1 LPEPSGQDMFRV
13 SHPVDDGDLAFV
25 MRINKMS
32 MFCTGNRS
40 NSTRRGG
47 LGTAIVDPMINLP
60 TLNYILAGVQLQ
72 NPQTARDSLWMNL
85 LHALDPVRFGDPNR
99 QGPGSRDY
107 RRNLLDLHDI
117 VHIIQHCIRPF
128 GVMRGS
134 EKQGGQGEETLSPA
148 TWPVPFVGTFVLDGR
163 EDHVVNMWHMLDV
176 NSGDDL
182 VLHLKPMPVA
192 KYTLNHYYKQPI
204 SRAFPPNP
212 QHTVVWQLVPGK
224 MAWEL
229 ENYNLWENCFDI
241 PAQIMPPQWYFY
253 DIGVRG
259 PHGHHVMH
267 MPSVRMSWQEL
278 GYWHIGRTQIRL
290 NKYVTDKS
298 EYYHNDMAN
307 FMRYQYMLMTVQPV
321 FDRIPFRTRET
332 DWDQN
337 LRTNFYALTPRYQ
350 HLGHDMADDEDKKRG
365 AGGPRLALRL
375 DDMCGGKKREARED
389 KSQALDDALFKK
401 PAKKVKW
408 ALVKI
413 SNNTGVAAAPIESQ
427 MLTDEATAAPATG
440 PTAPLA
446 AAAAASAPT
455 VAKKARAPRAVAAVS
470 AAGATDKS
478 DKGDKTSTVM
488 RVNPDGTVEAVG
500 TVSKVLKP

>member
-1 LPEPSGQDMFRV
+1 
-13 SHPVDDGDLAFV
+13 
-25 MRINKMS
+25 
-32 MFCTGNRS
+32 
-40 NSTRRGG
+40 
-47 LGTAIVDPMINLP
+47 
-60 TLNYILAGVQLQ
+60 
-72 NPQTARDSLWMNL
+72 
-85 LHALDPVRFGDPNR
+85 
-99 QGPGSRDY
+99 
-107 RRNLLDLHDI
+107 
-117 VHIIQHCIRPF
+117 
-128 GVMRGS
+128 
-134 EKQGGQGEETLSPA
+134 
-148 TWPVPFVGTFVLDGR
+148 
-163 EDHVVNMWHMLDV
+163 MWHMLDV

-212 QHTVVWQLVPGK
+212 QHTVVWQLVPDK
-224 MAWEL
+224 MSWEL
-229 ENYNLWENCFDI
+229 DNYNLWENCYDLTT
-241 PAQIMPPQWYFY
+241 QIMPIQWYFY
-253 DIGVRG
+253 DIDVKVGEDRRA
-259 PHGHHVMH
+259 MN
-267 MPSVRMSWQEL
+267 MCAVRMSWQEL

-321 FDRIPFRTRET
+321 FDRVPFRTRES
-332 DWDQN
+332 DWDPQ
-337 LRTNFYALTPRYQ
+337 LRIGLDALIPRYAN
-350 HLGHDMADDEDKKRG
+350 LGHDMADDEDKKRR

-389 KSQALDDALFKK
+389 KSQTLDDALFKK

-413 SNNTGVAAAPIESQ
+413 SNNTGVAAAAPIESQ
-427 MLTDEATAAPATG
+427 MLTEETAAASATG
-440 PTAPLA
+440 PAAPLS
-446 AAAAASAPT
+446 AAASAPT
-455 VAKKARAPRAVAAVS
+455 VAKKARAPRAVTAVS

-478 DKGDKTSTVM
+478 DKGDKGDKTSTVM